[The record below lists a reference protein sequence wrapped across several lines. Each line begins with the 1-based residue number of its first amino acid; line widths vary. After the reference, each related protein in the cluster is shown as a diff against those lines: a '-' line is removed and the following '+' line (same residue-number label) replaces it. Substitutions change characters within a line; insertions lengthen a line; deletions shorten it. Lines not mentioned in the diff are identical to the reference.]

1 MKLNDT
7 NQFIKDN
14 FQNIIDG
21 KFDDKFSKE
30 QLSMMLE
37 MSFLYNHIR
46 FEFDAIIFEHNG
58 IVLKLSNI
66 NDLIHSMPIQ
76 IGEDEILNMI
86 KSEESFKSSYRS
98 FLRDRKIDNIL
109 S

>member
-1 MKLNDT
+1 MKLNET

-37 MSFLYNHIR
+37 MSFLYNHIH
-46 FEFDAIIFEHNG
+46 FGIDEIIFKYSGVELR
-58 IVLKLSNI
+58 ISNI
-66 NDLIHSMPIQ
+66 HEMIHSQ
-76 IGEDEILNMI
+76 ISEEEILYMI
-86 KSEESFKSSYRS
+86 RKENSFKSSYTS
-98 FLRDRKIDNIL
+98 FLRDNKIKNIL
-109 S
+109 N